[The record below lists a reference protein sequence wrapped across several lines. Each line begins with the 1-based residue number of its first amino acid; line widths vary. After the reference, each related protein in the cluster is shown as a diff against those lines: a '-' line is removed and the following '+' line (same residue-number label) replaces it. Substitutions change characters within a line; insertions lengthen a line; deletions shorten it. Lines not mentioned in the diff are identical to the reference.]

1 MIYNDYK
8 GVFMQISLSK
18 ELQEFVS
25 AYSIQHN
32 ISQNQIIEEAVRRLI
47 EDVEDA
53 EIAKEA
59 YQDFLDSGKK
69 TIVAKDLFEE
79 LGL

>member
-1 MIYNDYK
+1 
-8 GVFMQISLSK
+8 MQISLSK

-32 ISQNQIIEEAVRRLI
+32 ISQNQIIEEAIRRLI

>member
-1 MIYNDYK
+1 
-8 GVFMQISLSK
+8 MQISLSK

>member
-1 MIYNDYK
+1 
-8 GVFMQISLSK
+8 MQISFSK
-18 ELQEFVS
+18 ELQEFIS
-25 AYSIQHN
+25 AYSLQYN
-32 ISQNQIIEEAVRRLI
+32 MPQNQIIEEAVRRFV
-47 EDVEDA
+47 EDIKDA

>member
-1 MIYNDYK
+1 
-8 GVFMQISLSK
+8 MQISLSK

-47 EDVEDA
+47 EDIKDI

-59 YQDFLDSGKK
+59 YQDFLDSGQK

>member
-1 MIYNDYK
+1 
-8 GVFMQISLSK
+8 MQISLSK

-59 YQDFLDSGKK
+59 YQDFLDSGQK